1 MYILDI
7 PLSFKKLSVYF
18 IYLIV
23 LVMTFF
29 LMVFI
34 ALIYKTIPFIVQ
46 CMFALTLKYVLL
58 INIPLCY
65 GIEDNDIS
73 L

>member
-1 MYILDI
+1 
-7 PLSFKKLSVYF
+7 
-18 IYLIV
+18 
-23 LVMTFF
+23 MTFF